1 MTRLCLIIVV
11 AAISCADLAIARS
24 IATPM
29 LRSRWGAL
37 LETELVGN
45 EAADKA
51 SPEAA
56 KPEGEKPSRKPEIKQ
71 ESDGSWS
78 ITTYKVEKLWP
89 GKSSISLGAQYFFAC
104 AWIAMIASLPFI
116 IPAMDQK
123 VVTVTQ
129 QITGASMLTILFGG
143 LYLFTN
149 VIMFE
154 SVHFDQVRPLTI
166 VECIYFMSQVITTVG
181 YGDIVPAKPRGQV
194 FVALYVLGALFVI
207 GMIVSQVIEHCT
219 ALLHQ
224 KRETLWGATPR
235 NDRGRTLGSRGRYSS
250 VGASPRNDDSRPVFR
265 VNKEDRAT
273 LHDLLHPERPSVQ
286 NLVWSIATFAV
297 IDFIWVVFFSTFPGE
312 NKTVGEAFYMALITM
327 STVGLGAFTPV
338 TEEGMIFNAFFMI
351 LGSASMVN
359 VIGQFCDFV
368 AQLNEFQRFDSDSK
382 KNAIEVLKRTMAKGD
397 KVTELEFFKFIVL
410 YDEVMTEGE
419 VEGILQVFGDL
430 KPDDGAVEF
439 SSVEQAMEIERSRS
453 KYFEA
458 GVF

>member
-1 MTRLCLIIVV
+1 M
-11 AAISCADLAIARS
+11 
-24 IATPM
+24 
-29 LRSRWGAL
+29 

-45 EAADKA
+45 EVAEKA
-51 SPEAA
+51 TPEAG
-56 KPEGEKPSRKPEIKQ
+56 KTEGEKPSRSPELKK
-71 ESDGSWS
+71 EADGTWS

-89 GKSSISLGAQYFFAC
+89 AHSSISLGAQYFFAC

-116 IPAMDQK
+116 IPALDQK

-129 QITGASMLTILFGG
+129 QVTGGSMLVILFGG

-149 VIMFE
+149 IILFE

-181 YGDIVPAKPRGQV
+181 YGDIVPARTRGQI
-194 FVALYVLGALFVI
+194 FVGLYVLGALFVI

-235 NDRGRTLGSRGRYSS
+235 SDDFRG
-250 VGASPRNDDSRPVFR
+250 FR

-273 LHDLLHPERPSVQ
+273 LHDLLHPERPSMES
-286 NLVWSIATFAV
+286 LLWSIAAFAV
-297 IDFIWVVFFSTFPGE
+297 VDFIWVVFFSTFPGE

-351 LGSASMVN
+351 VGSASMVN

-368 AQLNEFQRFDSDSK
+368 AQLNEFQRFDTDSK
-382 KNAIEVLKRTMAKGD
+382 KNAIEVLKRAMAKSD
-397 KVTELEFFKFIVL
+397 KVSELEFFKFIVL

-430 KPDDGAVEF
+430 KPEEGAVDF
-439 SSVEQAMEIERSRS
+439 TSVEQAMEMERSRS

>member
-1 MTRLCLIIVV
+1 MMRLCLIIVV
-11 AAISCADLAIARS
+11 AAISYIDVATASS

-37 LETELVGN
+37 LETELVGD
-45 EAADKA
+45 EATEKA
-51 SPEAA
+51 SPEAS
-56 KPEGEKPSRKPEIKQ
+56 KPEGEKPSRSPEIKK
-71 ESDGSWS
+71 ESDGTWS
-78 ITTYKVEKLWP
+78 ITTYKVAKLWP
-89 GKSSISLGAQYFFAC
+89 DHSSFSLGAQYFFAC
-104 AWIAMIASLPFI
+104 TWIALIALLPFI
-116 IPAMDQK
+116 IPLMDQK

-129 QITGASMLTILFGG
+129 KITGASMLTVLFGG

-149 VIMFE
+149 VILFE
-154 SVHFDQVRPLTI
+154 SVHFDQTRPLTI

-207 GMIVSQVIEHCT
+207 GMIVSQVIEHCA
-219 ALLHQ
+219 ALLHE
-224 KRETLWGATPR
+224 KREILLGATPR
-235 NDRGRTLGSRGRYSS
+235 NDDFRG
-250 VGASPRNDDSRPVFR
+250 FR

-273 LHDLLHPERPSVQ
+273 LHDLLHPERPSMQ
-286 NLVWSIATFAV
+286 SLLTSIAVYAAIT
-297 IDFIWVVFFSTFPGE
+297 FIWVVFFSTMPGE
-312 NKTVGEAFYMALITM
+312 NKTVGESFYMALITM
-327 STVGLGAFTPV
+327 STVGLGAFTPL

-351 LGSASMVN
+351 VGSASMVN

-368 AQLNEFQRFDSDSK
+368 AQLNEFQRFDTDSK
-382 KNAIEVLKRTMAKGD
+382 KNAIEVLKRAMAKSD

-430 KPDDGAVEF
+430 KPDDGAVDF
-439 SSVEQAMEIERSRS
+439 CSVEQAMEMERSRS